1 MEHHLASFIPA
12 ILIVLY
18 GLIAFIWSVYKKSL
32 SGEKIDLEE
41 CRCCLKQSMNPVTG
55 ESHSFDYR

>member
-32 SGEKIDLEE
+32 SGEKMIW
-41 CRCCLKQSMNPVTG
+41 KNAGAV
-55 ESHSFDYR
+55 